1 MMHGSQH
8 VPLESASESQCAT
21 PAPVQKYETNFLE
34 KFFFWGGKKKKSI
47 LPTSKEPRAHCT
59 LAYIG

>member
-34 KFFFWGGKKKKSI
+34 KFFFLGGKKKKIYSPNI
-47 LPTSKEPRAHCT
+47 QRA
-59 LAYIG
+59 